1 MRIIPIMI
9 GLMTIPQYWCT
20 TQLLTEFNDAL
31 LSPFPGG
38 GTQQMAQVAR
48 KPNTGIRTDK
58 VATISVSSKPQH
70 QKRQGPLTITEAL
83 QTQPVST

>member
-1 MRIIPIMI
+1 MHNPTFDGIQRR
-9 GLMTIPQYWCT
+9 
-20 TQLLTEFNDAL
+20 DAK
-31 LSPFPGG
+31 PFPGG